1 MVFTV
6 DIVNI
11 NVDIVL
17 MESPAIK
24 QMGPVRK
31 GASLIFII
39 HFVKVIFI
47 LNKIN
52 MEIKNT

>member
-24 QMGPVRK
+24 QMGRVRK

-39 HFVKVIFI
+39 HFVNVIFL
-47 LNKIN
+47 LNKMS